1 MTFIEKIKQ
10 LNQST
15 LKEKILIILT
25 LTLVFYQSIFIIVNT
40 NFINSTI
47 TLHVIFTIALYILQG
62 GLIILFEY
70 KKMSL
75 VSHFFLLYFFVGNSL
90 PTFIKLV
97 TYFSIDN
104 YLNILKTLL
113 GSLMAIYA
121 SLIIFVNLDKIKI
134 YQEKLSQAIT
144 ILLTLTLITVF
155 FNFGFNSLIIYT
167 FLLMLILFTGKE
179 KDTLYLVIFVFITQ
193 ALSNLNSIMILFI
206 NDFTLTNLITNIF
219 NFTID
224 ILIIY
229 FAYNQLKRQNY
240 HSEYIA

>member
-10 LNQST
+10 LNHST

-40 NFINSTI
+40 NFINSAI
-47 TLHVIFTIALYILQG
+47 ILHVIFTIALYILQG

-97 TYFSIDN
+97 THFSIDD
-104 YLNILKTLL
+104 YFNILINLL

-167 FLLMLILFTGKE
+167 FLFMLILFTGRE

-206 NDFTLTNLITNIF
+206 NDFTLTDLITNIF